1 MGVSEGLLGTHGGG
15 GHAPQVCD
23 HVPMWLSGRGGAG
36 PGAHAGDG
44 GDRGWVSA
52 SLGMLWG
59 HGAGVGDTVVA
70 LGTWWWHWGH
80 GAGAGAT
87 VPAHHPSPHRADSRA
102 AFIPLLCYSCRL
114 TFKEMVRHQG

>member
-1 MGVSEGLLGTHGGG
+1 MGTLC
-15 GHAPQVCD
+15 Q
-23 HVPMWLSGRGGAG
+23 W
-36 PGAHAGDG
+36 
-44 GDRGWVSA
+44 
-52 SLGMLWG
+52 WG

-87 VPAHHPSPHRADSRA
+87 VPAHHPSPRRADSRA